1 MYLRL
6 GTLIAACLSQIPFVG
21 GGEIPMPEREMTLI
35 DRDQHDRQKPKR
47 AKRSFSDSMRDLP
60 PSECKESAPSESPGN
75 FEKDW

>member
-1 MYLRL
+1 
-6 GTLIAACLSQIPFVG
+6 
-21 GGEIPMPEREMTLI
+21 MPEREMTLI